1 MEDKSKKIKKL
12 DLKQNAIKLLI
23 NSIYGAFG
31 NKWFY
36 FYNPDIAQSI
46 TLQGQDLIKFSIKAV
61 NHYFQEKW
69 HLDKELHSLLGLE
82 QYSIQKIEDEAA
94 IYTDTDS
101 IYVQFDSAIDSI
113 LGANFTKEEVLNI
126 CINID
131 RHRLSSYFDQCFEKY
146 GKIFNTKNRLKFK
159 LENLSE
165 HGIWLKKKNYAIKVA
180 YEPNPT
186 YSTFDPEKRYLIIKG
201 LEPVKGSYPI
211 WAREKLVELTT
222 FILERGK
229 RLNIENDVVPKLSLL
244 KEEFLKLHPDD
255 IAFNFK
261 IRVYNKYITSESR
274 FELKKGISIY
284 PRAAAIYNHMLIRT
298 GLTDRYPKLREGD
311 KIKFY
316 YCDPSVNEDGFDVFA
331 YSPGTYPS
339 EIAIP
344 MDMTAQFYSLIIE
357 PINRL
362 LYAMKLG
369 QLDPHLKRAVDVVTI
384 KSKKVLA
391 QNTIHPLF
399 AVDQSTLAY
408 IQIPEKF
415 WSIIGNPEA
424 EVDESDFQEYLTAIT
439 TYGLNTVIVPKPE
452 LEKYIKRL
460 SKKQEKLDAVI
471 ELEEEENV

>member
-12 DLKQNAIKLLI
+12 DLKQNAIKILI

-61 NHYFQEKW
+61 NHYFQERW

-82 QYSIQKIEDEAA
+82 GYSINKIDDVAA

-113 LGANFTKEEVLNI
+113 VGADFTKEEILNI

-131 RHRLSSYFDQCFEKY
+131 RHRLSSYFDNCFEKY
-146 GKIFNTKNRLKFK
+146 GKVFNTKNRLKFK

-165 HGIWLKKKNYAIKVA
+165 NGIWLKKKNYAIRVA
-180 YEPNPT
+180 YEPNPSYAT
-186 YSTFDPEKRYLIIKG
+186 IPQEKRYLVIKG
-201 LEPVKGSYPI
+201 LESIKGSYPI
-211 WAREKLVELTT
+211 WARKKLEDLYS
-222 FILERGK
+222 FILDRGK
-229 RLNIENDVVPKLSLL
+229 RLDIEKDIIPTLL
-244 KEEFLKLHPDD
+244 EIKKEFMMLHPDEL
-255 IAFNFK
+255 AFNYK
-261 IRVYNKYITSESR
+261 IRVYNKYVNSEAKLD
-274 FELKKGISIY
+274 LKKGISIF
-284 PRAAAIYNHMLIRT
+284 PRAAAIYNHTLIKT

-316 YCDPSVNEDGFDVFA
+316 YCNPNENDNGFDVFA
-331 YSPGTYPS
+331 YSPGSYPE
-339 EIAIP
+339 EIVLK
-344 MDMTAQFYSLIIE
+344 MDMDLQFFSLIIE
-357 PINRL
+357 PINRF

-369 QLDPHLKRAVDVVTI
+369 QLDQNLKRAIEVVTI

-391 QNTIHPLF
+391 QNAVHPLYV
-399 AVDQSTLAY
+399 VDQETQAHE
-408 IQIPEKF
+408 IIPEKF
-415 WSIIGNPEA
+415 WDIIGNPEK
-424 EVDESDFQEYLTAIT
+424 EVDSEDFQEYLGVIT
-439 TYGLNTVIVPKPE
+439 KYGLNSVIVPEPE

-460 SKKQEKLDAVI
+460 AKKKEKEESQPVT
-471 ELEEEENV
+471 EEENV